1 MDLLEIQAEWGRM
14 EDDKKSY
21 FQECYQKEKVE
32 MGSNYRLNYKSK
44 RKNDTN
50 EEKTRKKSN
59 AHKLGVEVK
68 DDILDKKCA
77 TVDFLERLEICDQKI
92 DELQEK
98 KDVLSED
105 LSSENIC
112 NSIQQYKLKM
122 KTEELISLKE
132 RYEQL
137 LLQHS
142 LCET

>member
-21 FQECYQKEKVE
+21 FQECYQKEKAE

-68 DDILDKKCA
+68 DDIVDKKCA
-77 TVDFLERLEICDQKI
+77 TVDFLERLEICDKKI